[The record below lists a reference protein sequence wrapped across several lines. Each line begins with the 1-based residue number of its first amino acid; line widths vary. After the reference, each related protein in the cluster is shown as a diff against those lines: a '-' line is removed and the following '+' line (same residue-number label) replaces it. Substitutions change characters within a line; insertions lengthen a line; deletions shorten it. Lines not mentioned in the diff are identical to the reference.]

1 MDKEQKKW
9 MFILVILILLLLNL
23 AVFIN
28 WIKLIN
34 GDQTATSSNNN
45 EVTTAATND
54 TKNELEQHIAKQEE
68 NVRVQYYVANFLGLI
83 EGQNYDEAY
92 NRLND
97 DFKKTNFDTVE
108 KFKEFCKIYPTKNG
122 VCQYSDFDR
131 IGSSVYVIT
140 ATIKQLDS
148 TKYKAVKQTFV
159 VRENGYNDYKISL
172 QMDYSY
178 VNE

>member
-9 MFILVILILLLLNL
+9 MFILIILILLLLNL
-23 AVFIN
+23 AVLIN

-34 GDQTATSSNNN
+34 GDKTATSSNN
-45 EVTTAATND
+45 EVTTVATNE
-54 TKNELEQHIAKQEE
+54 TKNELEQHIEKQEE

-108 KFKEFCKIYPTKNG
+108 KFKEFCKIYPEKDG

-131 IGSSVYVIT
+131 IGSSLYVIT
-140 ATIKQLDS
+140 VTIKQLDS
-148 TKYKAVKQTFV
+148 TTYKPVKQTFV
-159 VRENGYNDYKISL
+159 VRENAYNDYKISL
-172 QMDYSY
+172 QMDYSN

>member
-23 AVFIN
+23 AVLIN
-28 WIKLIN
+28 EIKLLQ
-34 GDQTATSSNNN
+34 GEKTAESSSQ
-45 EVTTAATND
+45 VTTEATNE
-54 TKNELEQHIAKQEE
+54 TKNELEQHIEKQEE
-68 NVRVQYYVANFLGLI
+68 NVRIQYYVANFLGLI
-83 EGQNYDEAY
+83 EGENYDEAY
-92 NRLND
+92 NKLND

-108 KFKEFCKIYPTKNG
+108 KFKEFCKIYPEKDG

-131 IGSSVYVIT
+131 IGSSLYVIT

-148 TKYKAVKQTFV
+148 TTYKPVKQTFV
-159 VRENGYNDYKISL
+159 VRENNYNDYKISL